1 MIPAL
6 KSEFRKVVTVRSSYV
21 IAGIALALLAFV
33 SFYVEGYKNGPLNIA
48 GPGEHVFL
56 AYSLV
61 QHASVL
67 SIFGA
72 LVAMLLLTHEYR
84 YNTIMYSLTIT
95 NRRSKVLAAKIVA
108 ALTYTFVLSLIGTI
122 FSFLCMVLGL
132 HLSGHALPPQTI
144 DYVDYFCRLLFFCEG
159 YTMAALF
166 LAAVLRSQ
174 VAAIAVFFIV
184 PGTVENLLGLL
195 LKDKTV
201 YLPFSALGQVIQ
213 QPALAG
219 ITRESSSLGSL
230 TPAHGAL
237 VFLAYLVVGWIIAW
251 VLFLRRDAN

>member
-6 KSEFRKVVTVRSSYV
+6 KSEFRKVVTMRSSYV

-144 DYVDYFCRLLFFCEG
+144 DYVDYFRRLLFFCEG

-237 VFLAYLVVGWIIAW
+237 VFLVYLVVGWIIAW

>member
-6 KSEFRKVVTVRSSYV
+6 KSEFRKLLTVRSSYV

-33 SFYVEGYKNGPLNIA
+33 SFYVEGYKNGPLNIV
-48 GPGEHVFL
+48 GPGAHVFL
-56 AYSLV
+56 DYSLV
-61 QHASVL
+61 QHANVL

-95 NRRSKVLAAKIVA
+95 NRRSKVLASKIIAV
-108 ALTYTFVLSLIGTI
+108 LIYTFVLSLIGTI
-122 FSFLCMVLGL
+122 FGFLCMVVGL

-144 DYVDYFCRLLFFCEG
+144 DYFDYFRKLLFFCEG

-174 VAAIAVFFIV
+174 VATIAVFFIV

-213 QPALAG
+213 LPALSG
-219 ITRESSSLGSL
+219 LTREASPLGSL
-230 TPAHGAL
+230 TPEQGAL
-237 VFLAYLVVGWIIAW
+237 VFLAYLVVGWAVAW